1 MVPAMQRPLDLRTPR
16 TLTWAVSA
24 LALTACP
31 GDETTETGSTG
42 GSTEASAESST
53 GSTVP
58 PATLPTSSTTDDPGE
73 TTTDP
78 PTSTNSTTSPQTST
92 DTTAPSSAT
101 DTTTAPG
108 ETTTTGSTDS
118 DTTVGETGVETDTDT
133 TDTDT
138 DTGVEPPDPLVVCDM
153 NPPLTPPAM
162 GTCEVTTPG
171 DKGLLLRGTV
181 LAPAQVFENGMVL
194 IDDAGVIACV
204 GCDCADHP
212 LAAEAAE
219 VSCADGVISPG
230 LINSHD
236 HITFAKNKPI
246 GEGVD
251 RYEHRHD
258 WRIGKN
264 GHQKLVVPGS
274 ASKPVVLAAELRFV
288 MSGATSAASAGG
300 QKGLMR
306 NIDTANLME
315 GLPIQAAD
323 SDTFPLG
330 DTNGTQLAS
339 GCNYPGMVETA
350 DIDGLDA
357 YLPHISEG
365 INDFARNEYVC
376 LGMAPNDV
384 VEPMTAIIHAIALHA
399 GDAGVMH
406 PSQTRVI
413 WSPRSNVV
421 LYGNT
426 AQVTMLDLLGVPIA
440 LGTDWVASGSMNLQR
455 ELRCAI
461 ELNETYYDNHFSDAD
476 LWKMVTTHAALATGS
491 EDAIGLLK
499 VGLIGDVAIFNGAVN
514 KQHSAVVRA
523 ELEDTV
529 LVLRG
534 GEVLYGDGPL
544 VADPSIG
551 GQACEALDVCGAPKR
566 ACVAQDL
573 GDGTTLASVQA
584 AINPTYPLFFCG
596 VPTDEPSCVPS
607 RDEYTGTV
615 SDADHDGDAI
625 LNADD
630 NCPEVFN
637 PPLMISDNPMLDWDM
652 DGIGDACDACPLE
665 AGDACATLDADDMD
679 DDGVENGFDNCPREP
694 NGNQADND
702 MDGHGDACD
711 SCAEP
716 NPGPALCP
724 TTIPAIRN
732 AMDPNHPMAGSQV
745 SIPPA
750 WVTAVRPNTGNSR
763 GFYVQNDTTEGYNGI
778 FVFTGANPPN
788 VQVGNQVSISGV
800 YTEFNGLGEIGSP
813 TVQVL
818 DNGVV
823 LPFQPILLDPATMAT
838 GMPNAE
844 PYESMLVRV
853 GPVSITVL
861 NADAPMDFDE
871 FTITGNLRVD
881 DQITDAVKDMGLNNA
896 CAVNTQFDDII
907 GILGFSFANTKLQP
921 RFKADVD
928 LAAMNMCDP
937 FVP

>member
-1 MVPAMQRPLDLRTPR
+1 VQDTDTDA
-16 TLTWAVSA
+16 SSS
-24 LALTACP
+24 
-31 GDETTETGSTG
+31 GGSTG
-42 GSTEASAESST
+42 TTDTATTQSATVPTSDTTNVPTTE
-53 GSTVP
+53 STVE
-58 PATLPTSSTTDDPGE
+58 PTGPQ
-73 TTTDP
+73 
-78 PTSTNSTTSPQTST
+78 PT
-92 DTTAPSSAT
+92 SAT
-101 DTTTAPG
+101 DTTSPISSTGITTGPDTEG
-108 ETTTTGSTDS
+108 TSTTTTGATDT
-118 DTTVGETGVETDTDT
+118 DTDTDTTDTDT

-138 DTGVEPPDPLVVCDM
+138 DTDTGVDPPDPVVVCDM
-153 NPPLTPPAM
+153 NPPLTPPAE
-162 GTCEVTTPG
+162 GTCEVTKPG
-171 DKGLLLRGTV
+171 TAGLLLRGTV

-194 IDDAGVIACV
+194 IDAAGVIACV

-212 LAAEAAE
+212 QAAEAAE

-230 LINSHD
+230 LINPHD

-264 GHQKLVVPGS
+264 GHAKLPTSGG
-274 ASKPVVLAAELRFV
+274 ATKPVVLGAELRFI

-306 NIDTANLME
+306 NIDTASLLE
-315 GLPIQAAD
+315 GLPIQPAD

-330 DTNGTQLAS
+330 DSNGIQLPN
-339 GCNYPGMVETA
+339 GCNYPDKVLTTE
-350 DIDGLDA
+350 IDDLSA

-365 INDFARNEYVC
+365 INDFARNEFLC

-384 VEPMTAIIHAIALHA
+384 VEPQTAIIHAIALHA
-399 GDAGVMH
+399 GDAAVLH
-406 PSQTRVI
+406 PSRTRVI

-440 LGTDWVASGSMNLQR
+440 LGTDWLPSGSMNLAR
-455 ELRCAI
+455 ELRCALD
-461 ELNETYYDNHFSDAD
+461 LNETYYDNYFSDED
-476 LWKMVTTHAALATGS
+476 LWKMVTTNAALATGS
-491 EDAIGLLK
+491 EKAIGLLK
-499 VGLIGDVAIFNGAVN
+499 PGMIGDVAIFNGATD

-523 ELEDTV
+523 EPADTV

-534 GEVLYGDGPL
+534 GEVLYGDGAL

-551 GQACEALDVCGAPKR
+551 GQACEALDVCGTPKR

-584 AINPTYPLFFCG
+584 AIGPIYPLFFCG
-596 VPTDEPSCVPS
+596 VPSDEPSCVPS
-607 RDEYTGTV
+607 RDEYSGDIT
-615 SDADHDGDAI
+615 DADLDGDAI
-625 LNADD
+625 ANADD
-630 NCPEVFN
+630 NCPNVFN
-637 PPLMISDNPMLDWDM
+637 PPLMINDNPTLDWDD

-665 AGDACATLDADDMD
+665 AGDGCVVLDADDMD
-679 DDGVENGFDNCPREP
+679 DDGVENGFDNCPRDP
-694 NGNQADND
+694 NGNQADAD

-724 TTIPAIRN
+724 TTIPDVRDPMA
-732 AMDPNHPMAGSQV
+732 PNHPMVGDQV
-745 SIPPA
+745 SLPPA

-763 GFYVQNDTTEGYNGI
+763 GFYIQNDTTEGFNGI
-778 FVFTGANPPN
+778 FVFTGGSAPG
-788 VQVGNQVSISGV
+788 VAVGNRVSVSGV
-800 YTEFNGLGEIGSP
+800 YLEFNGLGEIGSP
-813 TVQVL
+813 VVQIV
-818 DNGVV
+818 DPGVV
-823 LPFQPILLDPATMAT
+823 LPFEPILLDPATMAT
-838 GMPNAE
+838 GQPNAE
-844 PYESMLVRV
+844 PFESMLVRV
-853 GPVSITVL
+853 GPVSIL
-861 NADAPMDFDE
+861 DQNSDDPMDFDE

-881 DQITDAVKDMGLNNA
+881 DQITDGIKDMGLNNA
-896 CAVNTQFDDII
+896 CAVATQFDDIV
-907 GILGFSFANTKLQP
+907 GILGFSFANSKLQP